1 MYDYDKY
8 FEEIEGL
15 HMGKWDGHW
24 KRYET
29 ELNHFTLNLMGRCAY
44 EALYM
49 FAREKGFT
57 KEQAT
62 EICASKWPR
71 HNEERLTEIFYKAL
85 DWSLPQTIEK
95 DMINYTEDEQA

>member
-1 MYDYDKY
+1 MYDEDKY
-8 FEEIEGL
+8 FEEIETL
-15 HMGKWDGHW
+15 WSFS
-24 KRYET
+24 RT
-29 ELNHFTLNLMGRCAY
+29 EGVNRFTLNLMGRCAY
-44 EALYM
+44 KALYM

-57 KEQAT
+57 EKEAI

-85 DWSLPQTIEK
+85 DWSLLGASSFN

>member
-1 MYDYDKY
+1 MYEYDKY
-8 FEEIEGL
+8 FEEIETL
-15 HMGKWDGHW
+15 WSYS
-24 KRYET
+24 RT
-29 ELNHFTLNLMGRCAY
+29 EGVNPFTLNLMGRCAY

-49 FAREKGFT
+49 FARERGFT
-57 KEQAT
+57 KEQAS

-71 HNEERLTEIFYKAL
+71 HNEERLTEIFLKAL

>member
-8 FEEIEGL
+8 FEEIENLWSYG
-15 HMGKWDGHW
+15 
-24 KRYET
+24 RT
-29 ELNHFTLNLMGRCAY
+29 EGVNNFTLNLMGRCAY
-44 EALYM
+44 KALYM

-57 KEQAT
+57 ENEAI

-85 DWSLPQTIEK
+85 DWSLPQTIEE
-95 DMINYTEDEQA
+95 DMINYTDDEQA